1 MMVMEYFFSIDNC
14 NMYSVGL
21 PKSTQSNPFNM
32 YFYVHNTSNRGLKI
46 LRPSLEVY
54 YCTVT
59 HCGTRTN
66 N

>member
-14 NMYSVGL
+14 NMYSVRL

-46 LRPSLEVY
+46 LRPSLEAY
-54 YCTVT
+54 Y
-59 HCGTRTN
+59 
-66 N
+66 